1 MRQELPTRDEVIMT
15 GLGGGGILTA
25 GLLLASAA
33 VTKYKNVTWFP
44 SYAISK
50 RGGLVECT
58 IIYSNE
64 EITSPLLSQAEVI
77 IIAESSQFKD
87 FESRVRPGG
96 MMIIE
101 SAGFQAKSK
110 KEDIQLIKLPA
121 IETSIHITGTSQSAN
136 LVLLGAFVEATHS
149 IPAELIHSEL
159 EKSFVG
165 KEEALKKSL
174 SAFEEGRN
182 MVTGL

>member
-1 MRQELPTRDEVIMT
+1 MGQELTARGEVIMT

-58 IIYSNE
+58 VIYSNE
-64 EITSPLLSQAEVI
+64 EISSPLLSQAEVI
-77 IIAESSQFKD
+77 IIAESTQFKD

-96 MMIIE
+96 TMIIE
-101 SAGFQAKSK
+101 SAGFQAGSK
-110 KEDIQLIKLPA
+110 KEGIPVIKVPA
-121 IETSIHITGTSQSAN
+121 IETSIHITGTSQGAN
-136 LVLLGAFVEATHS
+136 LVLLGVFVEATHT
-149 IPAELIHSEL
+149 IPAELIQSEL
-159 EKSFVG
+159 EKSFAG
-165 KEEALKKSL
+165 KEEALKKNL
-174 SAFEEGRN
+174 RVFEEGRN